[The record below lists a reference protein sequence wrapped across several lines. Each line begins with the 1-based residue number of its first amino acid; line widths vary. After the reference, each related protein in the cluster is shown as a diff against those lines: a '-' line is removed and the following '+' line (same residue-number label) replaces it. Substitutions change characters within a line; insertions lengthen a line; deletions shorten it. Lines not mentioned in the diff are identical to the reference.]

1 MTENIDLKDLEKRAW
16 RSTFQDGLWDIYMGL
31 LFMGLGIY
39 TIRQDNIFIAMV
51 ILILWVFGSF
61 LVFYL
66 GKRMITIPRM
76 GFVKFGETRKS
87 KKIKLSI
94 FLSIMVLINIIFL
107 FLRLFG
113 LNINLNSFITMLS
126 IGILFITLP
135 ICIVAYFLEFER
147 LYAIAIM
154 GGLCFPISELLR
166 PIVGFP
172 LNSIL
177 SFCIIGCVIVI
188 WGFFYF
194 IRFLKEYPLPKDD
207 QKLEVT
213 NV

>member
-1 MTENIDLKDLEKRAW
+1 MVENIDLKDLEKRAW
-16 RSTFQDGLWDIYMGL
+16 RSTFQDGLWDIYTGL
-31 LFMGLGIY
+31 LFVGLGIY
-39 TIRQDNIFIAMV
+39 TIGLANIFIAML
-51 ILILWVFGSF
+51 ILIMWEFGSF

-94 FLSIMVLINIIFL
+94 FLAVMVLINIIFL
-107 FLRLFG
+107 YLRLVG

-126 IGILFITLP
+126 IGILFMTLP
-135 ICIVAYFLEFER
+135 FCIVAYLLEFER

-154 GGLCFPISELLR
+154 GGSCLPISELLR
-166 PIVGFP
+166 PIVGSP
-172 LNSIL
+172 LNSIF
-177 SFCIIGCVIVI
+177 SFCIIGSVIVI
-188 WGFFYF
+188 WGIFYF